1 MDGDIGEVSI
11 RLGNLDEIRDMF
23 GEQLQIEGFDENY
36 CPTKQG
42 RILESLIDKF
52 YLGDVRIS

>member
-1 MDGDIGEVSI
+1 VQGYTGEVSI
-11 RLGNLDEIRDMF
+11 RHGNLGEMRDMF

-52 YLGDVRIS
+52 YFE